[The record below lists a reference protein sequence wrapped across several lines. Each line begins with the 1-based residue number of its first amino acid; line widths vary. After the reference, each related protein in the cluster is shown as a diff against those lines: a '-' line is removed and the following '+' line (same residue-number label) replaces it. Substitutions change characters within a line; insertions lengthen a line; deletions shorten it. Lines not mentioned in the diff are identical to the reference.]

1 MCEGEGWEVGGE
13 VGKEGRG
20 LGEMGFLFRCRRWGD
35 HRSDEREK
43 DCLDLANGSALINY
57 DRKIIKE
64 FQMFDSVLIIS
75 IIDII
80 SYIFYIIVLT
90 YY

>member
-1 MCEGEGWEVGGE
+1 MGEGEGWKVGEE
-13 VGKEGRG
+13 VGKEGRES
-20 LGEMGFLFRCRRWGD
+20 GEMGFLLHCGWRGGQRSHRRVKG
-35 HRSDEREK
+35 
-43 DCLDLANGSALINY
+43 CLDLANGSALINY

-64 FQMFDSVLIIS
+64 FQMVDSVLIIS

-80 SYIFYIIVLT
+80 SYIFYVIIFN